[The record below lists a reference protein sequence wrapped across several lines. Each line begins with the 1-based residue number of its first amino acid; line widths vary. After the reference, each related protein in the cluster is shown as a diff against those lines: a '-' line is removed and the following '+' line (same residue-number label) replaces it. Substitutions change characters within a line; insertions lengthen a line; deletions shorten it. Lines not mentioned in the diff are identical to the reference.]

1 MSAQLRPLWMLLML
15 FVQPVSHGKDEP
27 KWEIETRTLA
37 HAPDGSPDS
46 RKQFGI
52 GEWVELKVVPETV
65 ANVEWVIKGSAM
77 VSNRFGNPTILMVG
91 YTRSAGALDAG
102 QVSIEA
108 TVHDQPQAAVPAPK
122 KSGKDQRAAESRRES
137 QRAELVTLSALADK
151 QNEFDSV
158 CAKIYE
164 EIFLFEPLD
173 ETQPSDMAY
182 YIKTLPEL
190 DNLSLKVLGS
200 YQWAGIQRSFAE
212 NAALRLAVCLDG
224 TADKSHLSEDFW
236 KLLHA
241 SIVHLQSLYKQFE
254 AAGGE
259 ANSMGHL
266 GISVITPEARKNQT
280 ANALRSGLRNTRA
293 LLYVQ
298 VINAFPGVPLEK
310 RKKALIDR
318 GFTNGEASFLLEMLP
333 GDTL

>member
-1 MSAQLRPLWMLLML
+1 MKSHAQLGSLWMLLV
-15 FVQPVSHGKDEP
+15 FCVQPVSNGKDEP
-27 KWEIETRTLA
+27 KWKIETRTLA

-52 GEWVELKVVPETV
+52 GEWVELRVVPETI

-91 YTRSAGALDAG
+91 YGKNEG
-102 QVSIEA
+102 PISIEA
-108 TVHDQPQAAVPAPK
+108 TVHDQPQAAVHALK
-122 KSGKDQRAAESRRES
+122 KSGKDQSAAESRRES
-137 QRAELVTLSALADK
+137 QRAELANLSALAGK
-151 QNEFDSV
+151 QDEFDAV

-190 DNLSLKVLGS
+190 DRLSLKVLGS

-212 NAALRLAVCLDG
+212 AAALRLAACLDR
-224 TADKSHLSEDFW
+224 TADISQLNEDFW

-241 SIVHLQSLYKQFE
+241 SVANLQSLYKQFE

-259 ANSMGHL
+259 ANSIARI
-266 GISVITPEARKNQT
+266 GIGYDKYTPEVRKNRT
-280 ANALRSGLRNTRA
+280 ANALRSGLRNTHA

-298 VINAFPGVPLEK
+298 VINAFPGVTAEK
-310 RKKALIDR
+310 LKKALLDH
-318 GFTNGEASFLLEMLP
+318 GFTDAEVSIFL
-333 GDTL
+333 DAAR